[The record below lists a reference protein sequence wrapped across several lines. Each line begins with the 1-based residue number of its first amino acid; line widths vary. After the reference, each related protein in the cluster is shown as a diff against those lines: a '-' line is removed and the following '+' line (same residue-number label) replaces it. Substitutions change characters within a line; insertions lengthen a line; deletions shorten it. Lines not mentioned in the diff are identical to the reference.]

1 MKLYQTYV
9 QPMMNTCEAW
19 KPGTREGVEKLEAV
33 QKRAVRMA
41 GGQGQKSYRET
52 CREAGLNTVEE
63 QLDEANMVRVI
74 RIMNGNDNVEKRSFW
89 TMEGARNGARRQRFK
104 VKKIKRTVAL
114 QRKNIRKRSF
124 ASWVQ
129 DSWNTLSDNMKLAK
143 TPKAF
148 RTSYRKEMQLVKY
161 DSYV

>member
-1 MKLYQTYV
+1 
-9 QPMMNTCEAW
+9 
-19 KPGTREGVEKLEAV
+19 
-33 QKRAVRMA
+33 MA

-129 DSWNTLSDNMKLAK
+129 DPWNTLSDNMKLAK